1 MNYPEKTESKRNKR
15 YFVIYLILGLI
26 ALLLVDAFVLSW
38 RL

>member
-1 MNYPEKTESKRNKR
+1 MDYQNEAERKNKKT

-26 ALLLVDAFVLSW
+26 ALLLVDALVLSW

>member
-1 MNYPEKTESKRNKR
+1 MNYPVNTEGKSNKR

-26 ALLLVDAFVLSW
+26 ALLLVDALVLSW